1 MDPAQLDE
9 MLRVLQKVVE
19 ALEQNVTVQRR
30 FDGLICLSN
39 PQYDLYM
46 ERPDP
51 SVTKDLEAD
60 AEKWGHLLD
69 CLFRYMDGNMTI
81 LEIAQRH
88 DLPFDRLRRYLGR
101 FEEKGLVTLHRA
113 EIPRTPP
120 NRVAP

>member
-1 MDPAQLDE
+1 
-9 MLRVLQKVVE
+9 
-19 ALEQNVTVQRR
+19 
-30 FDGLICLSN
+30 
-39 PQYDLYM
+39 
-46 ERPDP
+46 
-51 SVTKDLEAD
+51 
-60 AEKWGHLLD
+60 HLLD